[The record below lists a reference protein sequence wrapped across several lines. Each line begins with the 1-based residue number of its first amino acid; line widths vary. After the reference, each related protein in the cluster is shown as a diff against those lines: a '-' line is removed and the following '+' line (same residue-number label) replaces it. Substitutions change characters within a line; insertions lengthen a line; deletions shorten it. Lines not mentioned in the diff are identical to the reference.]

1 VEKINQDDDHCQTGK
16 GFFLAGFVSR
26 WRTRLSRYLG
36 IAFVLAYMFSDQKLQ
51 KAAPLATGIMFGIGC
66 LMVGIAVVGRLWCAE
81 YISGYKSKNLIIYG
95 PYSMCRNP
103 LYFFSLLG
111 GAGLGFCTKS
121 VILTLIIIA
130 VFALVYPFTI
140 ANEERNLRRAFGAAY
155 DEYAAKVPKFLP
167 KPSIFAEPEEYT
179 VKPRAFRREV
189 MDVLYFFGLVGL
201 FQIIDHLI
209 DLGYLPVLFS
219 IY

>member
-1 VEKINQDDDHCQTGK
+1 
-16 GFFLAGFVSR
+16 
-26 WRTRLSRYLG
+26 LG
-36 IAFVLAYMFSDQKLQ
+36 IAFVVFYMFSDQKLQ
-51 KAAPLATGIMFGIGC
+51 KAVPLATGIMFGVGC

-81 YISGYKSKNLIIYG
+81 YIAGYKTKNLIIYG

-111 GAGLGFCTKS
+111 GAGLGLCTKS
-121 VILTLIIIA
+121 VILTLIIIL

-140 ANEERNLRRAFGAAY
+140 ANEERNLRETFGSAY

-167 KPSIFAEPEEYT
+167 KPSIFAELEEYT

-201 FQIIDHLI
+201 FQLIDHLI
-209 DLGYLPVLFS
+209 ELGYLPVLFS

>member
-1 VEKINQDDDHCQTGK
+1 MEKANQTNGQCQK
-16 GFFLAGFVSR
+16 GQCFDFARFVAR
-26 WRTRLSRYLG
+26 WRTMLSRYLG
-36 IAFVLAYMFSDQKLQ
+36 IAFVLFYMFSDQKLQ
-51 KAAPLATGIMFGIGC
+51 KITPLATGIMFGVGC
-66 LMVGIAVVGRLWCAE
+66 LMVGVAVVGRLWCAE
-81 YISGYKSKNLIIYG
+81 YIAGYKMKTLITFG

-111 GAGLGFCTKS
+111 GAGLGLCTKS
-121 VILTLIIIA
+121 VVLTLIIIA

-140 ANEERNLRRAFGAAY
+140 ANEERKLREIFGNAY

-167 KPSIFAEPEEYT
+167 KPSIFAEVEEHT
-179 VKPRAFRREV
+179 IKQRAFRREV

-201 FQIIDHLI
+201 FQLIDHLI
-209 DLGYLPVLFS
+209 ELGYLPVLFS